1 MDEYEDN
8 YESDDF
14 WEDNDDLEVESENIS
29 DEFDIDTVDA
39 TNSIEIQTHAHELA
53 KKRKAVKALFD
64 MYRVEKTTAPKEN
77 KTSPKKDTPMS
88 NLPFPQIRGLSGPYA
103 ADNGWWY
110 YVDPSSGRQL
120 DCRQV
125 LDEMNHRSGHSG
137 HAHPA
142 PPQHAPQHGG
152 YGHGHGHPHYYGGT
166 SHGHAHTTPPPHHV
180 QHANIHTS
188 HTPQA
193 TSNSHHTTHGAI
205 DEYVAARSRK
215 TREREPYPSAAPP
228 PKGRSWD
235 DNMWDNAKTVE
246 ATFEDVPV
254 DEELEPQA
262 PTHSPDD
269 RVVCEETLIA
279 RNGLPS
285 NLLAYN
291 PMLYSCLPVSRDGS
305 LINIYVDKE
314 NSMDKLN
321 HIVEDADVVV
331 EEHTA
336 MDNLATKAPEPQAP
350 TPSIVWLDDDTPLT
364 SFSEAETLLAGRSA
378 TNKHKPTGC
387 EVIHNK
393 VFVLDNSEN
402 IDSVNDLLFDESGE
416 PKSFDSIEALGD
428 FLLDLEITVAGSSL
442 EAFFIALNM
451 QITRFVDN
459 LLRHSFFKNIYLT
472 NGFAEDASTLAS
484 YLANNGLYEE
494 VNNAVMSFLPEI
506 TSWSMVEVLT
516 GDKDSKPLN
525 ALALESSDYL
535 VYVPNG
541 ALDKELL
548 VKGEEIPTVKLGVV
562 SEELLPEL
570 YDLTRLFLK
579 DVKLRNSLYVTVVT
593 ASGIRVKL
601 TTTLS
606 GVEGCNIY
614 SIAHA
619 QA

>member
-1 MDEYEDN
+1 MDDYEY
-8 YESDDF
+8 SDEADF
-14 WEDNDDLEVESENIS
+14 VWEDDDDLIIESEDIS

-39 TNSIEIQTHAHELA
+39 NNSIEIQTQAHELA

-64 MYRVEKTTAPKEN
+64 MYRVEKTSTPKEN

-142 PPQHAPQHGG
+142 PPQHAPHHGG
-152 YGHGHGHPHYYGGT
+152 YGHGHGHPPYHGGP
-166 SHGHAHTTPPPHHV
+166 SHGHGHTAPPQHI
-180 QHANIHTS
+180 QHASIHTS

-193 TSNSHHTTHGAI
+193 TSNTHHTTHGAI

-215 TREREPYPSAAPP
+215 TKEREPYPSAAPA
-228 PKGRSWD
+228 PKGRTWD
-235 DNMWDNAKTVE
+235 DSMWDNAKTVE
-246 ATFEDVPV
+246 ATFDAIP
-254 DEELEPQA
+254 EENGSQPQA
-262 PTHSPDD
+262 PVHSPDD

-285 NLLAYN
+285 KLLAYN
-291 PMLYSCLPVSRDGS
+291 PMLYSCLPVLRDRS
-305 LINIYVDKE
+305 FVNIYVDKD

-321 HIVEDADVVV
+321 HIVEDADVVA
-331 EEHTA
+331 EEHA
-336 MDNLATKAPEPQAP
+336 VMDALATKAPEPQAP
-350 TPSIVWLDDDTPLT
+350 SLAIAWLDDDTALT
-364 SFSEAETLLAGRSA
+364 SFSEAETLLTGHSVA
-378 TNKHKPTGC
+378 NNYKPTGC
-387 EVIHNK
+387 EVVHNK
-393 VFVLDNSEN
+393 VFVLDGTDNL
-402 IDSVNDLLFDESGE
+402 DAVNDLLFDDSGA
-416 PKSFDSIEALGD
+416 PKTFDSIEALGD
-428 FLLDLEITVAGSSL
+428 FLMDLEVLIEGTSL
-442 EAFFIALNM
+442 EPFFTALNM

-472 NGFAEDASTLAS
+472 NGFAGDAHSLAS

-494 VNNAVMSFLPEI
+494 VNNAVVSFLPEI
-506 TSWSMVEVLT
+506 TTWSMVEVVT
-516 GDKDSKPLN
+516 GDKGSKPLN

-535 VYVPNG
+535 VYVPSS

-548 VKGEEIPTVKLGVV
+548 VKGEEIPTVRLGVV

-570 YDLTRLFLK
+570 YELTRLFLN

-619 QA
+619 QT